1 MRILLTNDDGIH
13 APGLAV
19 LERIA
24 RALFRRYLDLRA
36 RRGAI
41 GAGHSLT
48 LGRPVRLKQ
57 HDARRF
63 SVSGTPTDAVT
74 MALKRLLPAPPDL
87 ILSGV
92 NRGANL
98 GDDVTYSGTV
108 SAAMEGALAGI
119 RSIALSQVYIRENTG
134 ESVSFEASE
143 FWGERCL
150 PLCSTR
156 RLRHEPWSMSTSR
169 RLRPEEVKGIR
180 VARQGFHDYARGSV
194 VEGTDPRGF
203 PYFWFGLHGIEHTPG
218 HATDLEAIAD
228 GYVSVTP
235 LQIDLTHE
243 ESLAVACGALR
254 MKRARPG
261 CSRSAP
267 LLMAETTAPLPAD
280 QETVHVV
287 KEGETIGGIAQ
298 RAKVPRVLIIE
309 ANGLQGAL
317 HRAHRAA
324 AGHPAHAAATRS
336 PRAIRALPIAYLY
349 GVPWQEIA
357 IANGI
362 DRQMRRSRP
371 GRSLRSRR

>member
-13 APGLAV
+13 AAGLAV

-24 RALFRRYLDLRA
+24 A
-36 RRGAI
+36 RFSDDVWICAPSEEQS

-48 LGRPVRLKQ
+48 LNRPVRLKQ

-74 MALKRLLPAPPDL
+74 MALKKLLPAPPDL

-134 ESVSFEASE
+134 EFVSFEAAE
-143 FWGERCL
+143 FWGERAL
-150 PLCSTR
+150 APLLTAPFAPR
-156 RLRHEPWSMSTSR
+156 ILVNINFPP
-169 RLRPEEVKGIR
+169 LGPDEVRGIR

-203 PYFWFGLHGIEHTPG
+203 PYFWFGLHGIEHTSG
-218 HATDLEAIAD
+218 HASDLEAIAD

-243 ESLAVACGALR
+243 ESLGSL
-254 MKRARPG
+254 
-261 CSRSAP
+261 
-267 LLMAETTAPLPAD
+267 AELFA
-280 QETVHVV
+280 
-287 KEGETIGGIAQ
+287 
-298 RAKVPRVLIIE
+298 
-309 ANGLQGAL
+309 
-317 HRAHRAA
+317 
-324 AGHPAHAAATRS
+324 
-336 PRAIRALPIAYLY
+336 
-349 GVPWQEIA
+349 
-357 IANGI
+357 
-362 DRQMRRSRP
+362 
-371 GRSLRSRR
+371 